1 MLLQQKNII
10 PFCTFFSILI
20 IWAHSNLLAQETGFL
35 KFELNIDSV
44 VVVIDRDI
52 LTQQTVAAG
61 DSIELVTGTHVLE
74 VYPPFDVKTT
84 TYRLVYKDSTRVISY
99 TFKTNDLSKDALN
112 GNLASQ
118 KYFGTNFMLVVDH
131 DSEVYLGRE
140 LLGTEFITFDSPFQ
154 NLELTVTNPDFGSKN
169 VKFPLSPGLSIYQHY
184 RRPSEAVTKML
195 TVFPGLSQ
203 IYKRQYLKGIGLTA
217 LNVGLLSA
225 TIKKTQEYRDEEQ
238 VFFSLRDQYNNAVD
252 EEQAFVLGNLTEN
265 QQDVVTKLDN
275 QRRILLGSTLI
286 VYAFNIF
293 DAFRSDPKGGYRKPK
308 KLEFYLSQEYGV
320 AGVINNANL
329 KVNLST
335 K

>member
-1 MLLQQKNII
+1 M
-10 PFCTFFSILI
+10 FFVHFFYGWTS
-20 IWAHSNLLAQETGFL
+20 ALAQETGFL

-84 TYRLVYKDSTRVISY
+84 TYRLVYKDSTRVLKY
-99 TFKTNDLSKDALN
+99 MFKTSNLSKDALH
-112 GNLASQ
+112 GNLASE
-118 KYFGTNFMLVVDH
+118 KYFGTNFMILVDH

-140 LLGTEFITFDSPFQ
+140 LLGTEFVAFNSPFR
-154 NLELTVTNPDFGSKN
+154 NLELTVKNPDFGSKN
-169 VKFPLSPGLSIYQHY
+169 IKLSLSPGLSIYEHY
-184 RRPSEAVTKML
+184 RRPSEIAAKML
-195 TVFPGLSQ
+195 SVFPGVSQ
-203 IYKRQYLKGIGLTA
+203 LYKKQYMKGIGLTA
-217 LNVGLLSA
+217 LNLGLLSA
-225 TIKKTQEYRDEEQ
+225 TIKKTQEYNDEEQ

-252 EEQAFVLGNLTEN
+252 EEQAFILGNLTEN

-275 QRRILLGSTLI
+275 QRRILLGSTLL
-286 VYAFNIF
+286 VYAFNVF
-293 DAFRSDPKGGYRKPK
+293 DAFRSNPKGGYRKPK

-320 AGVINNANL
+320 AGVTNNANL
-329 KVNLST
+329 KLNFNT